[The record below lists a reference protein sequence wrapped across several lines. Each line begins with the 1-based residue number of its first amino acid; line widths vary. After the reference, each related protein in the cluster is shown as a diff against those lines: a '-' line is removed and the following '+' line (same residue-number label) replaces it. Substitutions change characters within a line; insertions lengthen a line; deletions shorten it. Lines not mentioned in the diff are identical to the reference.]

1 MSQRGVC
8 GIFVLCRPTIV
19 AVEGNLMFWAQVDL
33 GKFVPIVSCGCVIL
47 CRILNCTYTHG
58 EPLLCGLIARL
69 FVESMSE
76 NIE

>member
-1 MSQRGVC
+1 
-8 GIFVLCRPTIV
+8 
-19 AVEGNLMFWAQVDL
+19 MFWAHVDP
-33 GKFVPIVSCGCVIL
+33 GNVFPTVSCGCVVL

-69 FVESMSE
+69 FVESMSK